1 MVSLQFIHNF
11 LLHRKTRT
19 SKANKDHLN
28 KRDMYKGGNSFLKA
42 SDLFVQCL
50 ENEGVEYIFGIPGEE
65 NTDLIDSLIGSK
77 IEFVLVHHEQAAA
90 FMADVYGRLTG
101 KPGVCLATLGPGAT
115 NLLTGIGDAYL
126 DRSPVVAI
134 TGQAGLDRIHKESH
148 QYVDIIGV
156 FEKVTKWNQQIR
168 VPKTIPEIIRKAFKV
183 AVSEKPGA
191 VHIELPEDIAM
202 ADTEGKPLQVTP
214 IPLSC
219 PDEAEIKKAAEIIN
233 RASKPIIL
241 AGNGVIRDKASESLR
256 KFAEEKN
263 IPVVNTFMSK
273 GVLPSDHPLTLF
285 TVGMQAKDY
294 VLCGF
299 DQADLIIT
307 IGYDFVEYLPKYW
320 NDEAMNLIV
329 HIDSLSAEVDEY
341 YPLAA
346 ELVGNVGR
354 AVELLSPHVEK
365 KELWPGVKKLKAQL
379 DEKLHADDE
388 VSGSPVKPQHI
399 LADIKKAG
407 KEEAIIISDVGAHK
421 VWVAR
426 MYQPD
431 QPNHT
436 IISNGWASMG
446 IAVPGAIA
454 AKLAHPDKP
463 VIAVTG
469 DGGFLMNG
477 VELATAKRLGL
488 AFVVVIFHDSKFGLI
503 EWKQL
508 NKFNRTND
516 IQFKDPDFME
526 FAESFGAKGVKVKH
540 SDELLPALKDALNS
554 KEIVLIDVDVDYSEN
569 VKLSKTLGDY
579 ICKL

>member
-1 MVSLQFIHNF
+1 M
-11 LLHRKTRT
+11 
-19 SKANKDHLN
+19 
-28 KRDMYKGGNSFLKA
+28 KA
-42 SDLFVQCL
+42 SDLFVKCL
-50 ENEGVEYIFGIPGEE
+50 ENEGVKYIFGIPGEE
-65 NTDLIDSLIGSK
+65 NTDLIDSLIGSN
-77 IEFVLVHHEQAAA
+77 IEFIVVHHEQAAA

-115 NLLTGIGDAYL
+115 NLLTGVGDAFL

-134 TGQAGLDRIHKESH
+134 TGQAGLERIHKESH
-148 QYVDIIGV
+148 QYVDMIGV
-156 FEKVTKWNQQIR
+156 FEEVTKWSQQIR
-168 VPKTIPEIIRKAFKV
+168 VPHTIPEIIRKAFKV
-183 AVSEKPGA
+183 AVTDKPGA

-202 ADTEGKPLQVTP
+202 MDTEGEPLPITP
-214 IPLSC
+214 MPISRPA
-219 PDEAEIKKAAEIIN
+219 ENEIKKAAEIIK
-233 RASKPIIL
+233 RAKRPIIL
-241 AGNGVIRDKASESLR
+241 AGNGVIRDGASEALR
-256 KFAEEKN
+256 KFAEDKN
-263 IPVVNTFMSK
+263 IPVVNTFMAK
-273 GVLPSDHPLTLF
+273 GVLPSNHPLTLY

-320 NDEAMNLIV
+320 NDEAMNTII
-329 HIDSLSAEVDEY
+329 HIDSLPAEVDAY

-346 ELVGNVGR
+346 ELVGNVKESMD
-354 AVELLSPHVEK
+354 ALSRHIER
-365 KELWPGVKKLKAQL
+365 KELWKEVKQLKTQL
-379 DEKLHADDE
+379 MEKLHESDDIT
-388 VSGSPVKPQHI
+388 GSPVKPQRI
-399 LADIKKAG
+399 IADLKKAEKG
-407 KEEAIIISDVGAHK
+407 EAIIISDVGAHK
-421 VWVAR
+421 LWIAR
-426 MYQPD
+426 LYQPER
-431 QPNHT
+431 PNHT

-454 AKLAHPDKP
+454 AKLVFPDRP

-488 AFVVVIFHDSKFGLI
+488 AIVIVIFHDAKFGLI

-516 IQFKDPDFME
+516 IAFTNPNFLE
-526 FAESFGAKGVKVKH
+526 FAHSFGVKGVKVTH
-540 SDELLPALKDALNS
+540 SDELLPALNEAIQSN
-554 KEIVLIDVDVDYSEN
+554 EIVLIDVDVDYSEN